1 MDDGLIWL
9 RLPAAMPS
17 LMQFHEF
24 AHEGAR
30 RAGLSEAQ
38 VHKLDLLLEE
48 LLVNVIHYAYPPGEA
63 GEAAM
68 GYAAMGYAVVEP
80 QCLRVEIEDAG
91 KEFNP
96 LEAEDPDL
104 ALSTEDRPIGG
115 LGIYLVKTM
124 ADSVSYRREDGKNI
138 LAFQLR

>member
-17 LMQFHEF
+17 LTQFHQF

-30 RAGLSEAQ
+30 HAGFSEAQ
-38 VHKLDLLLEE
+38 VHKLDLLIEE
-48 LLVNVIHYAYPPGEA
+48 LLVNVFHYAYPPGES

-68 GYAAMGYAVVEP
+68 GYAVVSP
-80 QCLRVEIEDAG
+80 QCLRVEIQDSG
-91 KEFNP
+91 GEFNP
-96 LEAEDPDL
+96 LAAEDPDL

-138 LAFQLR
+138 LSFQLR

>member
-9 RLPAAMPS
+9 QLPAAMPS

-30 RAGLSEAQ
+30 HAGLSEAQ
-38 VHKLDLLLEE
+38 VHKLDLLIEE
-48 LLVNVIHYAYPPGEA
+48 LLVNVFHYAYEPGQS
-63 GEAAM
+63 GDAAM
-68 GYAAMGYAVVEP
+68 GYKVVSP
-80 QCLRVEIEDAG
+80 QCLRVEIQDSGRA
-91 KEFNP
+91 FNP

-104 ALSTEDRPIGG
+104 ELASADRPIGG

-138 LAFQLR
+138 LSFQLR

>member
-9 RLPAAMPS
+9 RLPAVMPS

-30 RAGLSEAQ
+30 HAGFSEAQ
-38 VHKLDLLLEE
+38 VHKLDLLIEE

-63 GEAAM
+63 GEAAL
-68 GYAAMGYAVVEP
+68 GYAVVSP
-80 QCLRVEIEDAG
+80 QCLRVEVQDAG
-91 KEFNP
+91 GAFNP
-96 LEAEDPDL
+96 LDAQDPDL
-104 ALSTEDRPIGG
+104 ELATEDRPIGG

-124 ADSVSYRREDGKNI
+124 ADSVNYRREDGKNI
-138 LAFQLR
+138 LSFQLS

>member
-30 RAGLSEAQ
+30 TAGLTEAQ
-38 VHKLDLLLEE
+38 VHKLDLLIEE
-48 LLVNVIHYAYPPGEA
+48 LLVNVIHYAYAPGES
-63 GEAAM
+63 GQ
-68 GYAAMGYAVVEP
+68 AAMGYAVVEP
-80 QCLRVEIEDAG
+80 QCLRVEIQDSG

-96 LEAEDPDL
+96 LEAGDPDL
-104 ALSTEDRPIGG
+104 ELSTEDRPIGG